1 MEYNHINGFFDKFKK
16 IIYQKQKTKKIIRD
30 TISKNIS
37 FDINDDFFDYK
48 NGIVYLK
55 CSSVFKNEII
65 IRKEKILKDLVQE
78 LDPGFRVLDIK

>member
-16 IIYQKQKTKKIIRD
+16 IIYQKQETKKIIRD

-65 IRKEKILKDLVQE
+65 IRKEKILKDLAQE